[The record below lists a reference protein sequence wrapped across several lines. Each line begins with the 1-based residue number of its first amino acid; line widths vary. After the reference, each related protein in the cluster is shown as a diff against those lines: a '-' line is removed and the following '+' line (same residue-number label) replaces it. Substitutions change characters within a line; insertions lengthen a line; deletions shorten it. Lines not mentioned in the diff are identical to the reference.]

1 MFCTATEAISLL
13 RKWKDQN
20 ARIIFGIVANG
31 GENMEFVQNSQLVTI
46 PGAQLSP
53 GHILTVLISGKL
65 MSVSETDFAVDTN
78 DSTGRVR
85 VSLADVIFDYEDARN
100 VLPELQELFAA
111 ELEGQFA
118 DTQLQGIL
126 RNGLTWAIY
135 PIL

>member
-1 MFCTATEAISLL
+1 
-13 RKWKDQN
+13 
-20 ARIIFGIVANG
+20 
-31 GENMEFVQNSQLVTI
+31 MEFVQNSQLVTI